1 MKSYFSAIR
10 RYYFSPF
17 KIVKKEKDMSVLV
30 LFALT
35 VTPLIFTPG
44 PDMLFIL
51 SQVMGKGAKAGMMAT
66 LGVCSGYLV
75 HSILVALGI
84 AAIIVSFPILFE
96 TIRWLGIAYLLYLS
110 AHLLKSVFSPKKL
123 AIEEQSS
130 SSPVKKGFFTALL
143 NPKGMLIYFAI
154 LPQFIDKSGNTVTQG
169 LVLSC
174 VFIGLIFVVYCSL
187 SLVFAKITQKT
198 HIDARKQKWIDG
210 TSGGL
215 LGLAAVWLISN

>member
-1 MKSYFSAIR
+1 
-10 RYYFSPF
+10 
-17 KIVKKEKDMSVLV
+17 MSVLV

-51 SQVMGKGAKAGMMAT
+51 SQVMGKDAKAGIMAT
-66 LGVCSGYLV
+66 IGVCSGYLV

-96 TIRWLGIAYLLYLS
+96 TIRWLGIAYLLYLA
-110 AHLLKSVFSPKKL
+110 AHLIKSVFSNKTL
-123 AIEEQSS
+123 TIERKAS
-130 SSPVKKGFFTALL
+130 SSPIQKGFFTALL

-154 LPQFIDKSGNTVTQG
+154 LPQFIDKTGNTVSQG
-169 LVLSC
+169 LLLSL
-174 VFIGLIFVVYCSL
+174 VFIGLIFIVYCAL
-187 SLVFAKITQKT
+187 SLIFAKITQKT
-198 HIDARKQKWIDG
+198 QIDERKQKWIDG

-215 LGLAAVWLISN
+215 LGLAAIWLISN